1 MWGRWGSDRSPDF
14 SCHKA
19 INGQSQDS
27 KPGLMTPNPCSC
39 HCASINCKL
48 ALAIGTCHL
57 LLYGLY
63 HVLFQL
69 LTSNIL
75 WKAFRVESR
84 NEALC
89 AQGKTSRVSLQLV
102 RYFHELI
109 LWAQFL
115 FLFISRKHRNPSCW
129 WLFLITSK
137 SFTRLAETFGIICTW
152 LYAFPLHQNHKYTDF
167 LPCLFGT
174 VSQSDLRCCLPG
186 SSPHFA
192 PNKT

>member
-1 MWGRWGSDRSPDF
+1 MNHPKKQKGIILTSHVRKVRFRQVTWLFMSQSYQWAEPGFKARSD
-14 SCHKA
+14 
-19 INGQSQDS
+19 DS
-27 KPGLMTPNPCSC
+27 KPVLLPLCQYQ
-39 HCASINCKL
+39 L
-48 ALAIGTCHL
+48 QIGTCHL

-109 LWAQFL
+109 LWAKFL
-115 FLFISRKHRNPSCW
+115 FLFISRKT
-129 WLFLITSK
+129 LK
-137 SFTRLAETFGIICTW
+137 SFMLTTIA
-152 LYAFPLHQNHKYTDF
+152 HD
-167 LPCLFGT
+167 
-174 VSQSDLRCCLPG
+174 
-186 SSPHFA
+186 
-192 PNKT
+192 

>member
-1 MWGRWGSDRSPDF
+1 MQTISVIDYGRGNNSWHWLSHYYILSTVLSYSYPLWTTLKSRRVLSSLPMWGRWGSDRSPDF

-27 KPGLMTPNPCSC
+27 KPGLMTPNPCSS
-39 HCASINCKL
+39 HCASINYKL
-48 ALAIGTCHL
+48 AFAIGTCHL
-57 LLYGLY
+57 LLYGLN

-69 LTSNIL
+69 LTFNIL

-115 FLFISRKHRNPSCW
+115 FLFIPRKT
-129 WLFLITSK
+129 LK
-137 SFTRLAETFGIICTW
+137 SFMLTTIAH
-152 LYAFPLHQNHKYTDF
+152 A
-167 LPCLFGT
+167 
-174 VSQSDLRCCLPG
+174 
-186 SSPHFA
+186 
-192 PNKT
+192 